1 MPFAGIFELYGA
13 YTDGIYSATK
23 LNKIQIL
30 YNFSQLKV
38 ANICTGSKKGFTNRY
53 DEADRRMRCLRSK
66 QIHKILIIRT
76 F

>member
-38 ANICTGSKKGFTNRY
+38 ANICTASNEIFYQQIQYRRPENEVPPVKTN
-53 DEADRRMRCLRSK
+53 
-66 QIHKILIIRT
+66 T
-76 F
+76 

>member
-38 ANICTGSKKGFTNRY
+38 ANIYTASNEFFYRQIQYRRPEN
-53 DEADRRMRCLRSK
+53 EASP
-66 QIHKILIIRT
+66 IKINT
-76 F
+76 

>member
-38 ANICTGSKKGFTNRY
+38 ANICTASNEIFINRY
-53 DEADRRMRCLRSK
+53 STEDRRMKHRRSK
-66 QIHKILIIRT
+66 
-76 F
+76 